1 MSGDAAYRAVGS
13 ETGACSPTV
22 DSESPDSVPPAWFSG
37 LSVPSRRS
45 GGGRSS
51 GEVVDILLGERGS
64 LGALSARV
72 REGGEVKRE
81 ERMKEGPRVE
91 KREGES

>member
-1 MSGDAAYRAVGS
+1 M
-13 ETGACSPTV
+13 
-22 DSESPDSVPPAWFSG
+22 
-37 LSVPSRRS
+37 
-45 GGGRSS
+45 
-51 GEVVDILLGERGS
+51 DILLGERGS